1 MKHSTPFWAGLALF
15 VALGTSAVAGPLK
28 VGVTPGALADSAEI
42 AAKEARAQ
50 GLDVKVV
57 EFTEWTTPNTA
68 LASGDLDLNYFQHQA
83 FLDNANKQAGF
94 KLGSIRVGLQGGFGI
109 FSRKFKTLAE
119 LPHGARVAIAN
130 DPSNQARAL
139 SALQEAGLIK
149 LKPDA
154 PQLASLRDVGDNPKG
169 LKFIEIQGP
178 QLARSLDD
186 VDAVLTAP
194 GNFVTAG
201 QPDVAKSAL
210 FYTRRESP
218 YWAIQFVTRAD
229 NATDPRIAKFISI
242 YQGSEAVRRQIHTSN
257 ASDTRFYS
265 LAWLKSQTAAGVSK

>member
-94 KLGSIRVGLQGGFGI
+94 KLGSIGVGLQGGFGI

-194 GNFVTAG
+194 RQLRHRRPAG
-201 QPDVAKSAL
+201 CGEISAVLHPARITVLGHPVRHPGRQRDRPAHRQVHQHLPGLGGRAPPDPYVQ
-210 FYTRRESP
+210 RE
-218 YWAIQFVTRAD
+218 
-229 NATDPRIAKFISI
+229 
-242 YQGSEAVRRQIHTSN
+242 
-257 ASDTRFYS
+257 
-265 LAWLKSQTAAGVSK
+265 